1 LLLVKLILTAD
12 SINFRRLFKD
22 LRSSN
27 LLSPTLEPGNPNFE
41 KENFDKKRPTSLNQN
56 KFSAKPILEG
66 LPSTYAAFEQARY
79 SSGEKLPDK
88 GSEVIESQLPR
99 LISTGNPRPHICHM
113 CHKSFSR
120 LKVLLLHERFHQLPR
135 VYPCVQCAP
144 CFEQQDLLFQHQRK
158 LHRTLNSSLSP
169 TFRHDDETKGHLR
182 TSASLFVKDSAEAE
196 NIPVLDKF
204 EYLDL
209 AITLAESIPFIKSS
223 KIDNHKVDASYTAV
237 PIGTDD
243 ELVTKFQRQVNIG
256 WRQFSLPYGSASGGS
271 TFHEDHEK
279 VDKSDPAMKSPLSL
293 PGNPANALESRF
305 NRLLISPNND
315 NTSRT
320 NAEKL
325 EPDSFRALHIGNS
338 PHSAGAMSNTSG
350 TDIRASKY
358 GSLRPETSN
367 FRCVSPGP
375 TSNHLVTAYNN
386 QDHKSYTSSDLEV
399 DTESSHGESETD
411 STGENNCEPTD
422 RPELLTALQNVSSLQ
437 NGEQRLIAVNPLS
450 TMAKQE
456 LVDRFMREF
465 WTIFNQNW
473 TASPQG
479 HGNSSPPSWTTS
491 AYSVNSSDSA
501 KDSSSSQAQKLQRRR
516 EADENDDGSDNGDQR
531 GRKRPKK
538 CITEV
543 EISGPKFACPYRKH
557 NPRKYGVTGGW
568 RPCAL
573 TPLETIARVK

>member
-1 LLLVKLILTAD
+1 MLNAD
-12 SINFRRLFKD
+12 SINFRKLFKD

-27 LLSPTLEPGNPNFE
+27 LLSSALEPGNPNFE
-41 KENFDKKRPTSLNQN
+41 KGNFETEKRPTSLGQN
-56 KFSAKPILEG
+56 KFPAKPILEG
-66 LPSTYAAFEQARY
+66 LPSTYTAFEQVRY

-88 GSEVIESQLPR
+88 DSEMIESQLPGSIR
-99 LISTGNPRPHICHM
+99 TGNPRPHICHM

-120 LKVLLLHERFHQLPR
+120 LKVLLQHERFHQLPR
-135 VYPCVQCAP
+135 VYPCVQCAR
-144 CFEQQDLLFQHQRK
+144 CFEQRDLLFQHQRK
-158 LHRTLNSSLSP
+158 LYRTPSSSPSP
-169 TFRHDDETKGHLR
+169 TFRHDDQTKGHLGA
-182 TSASLFVKDSAEAE
+182 SASPSVKDSPEAA
-196 NIPVLDKF
+196 NIPVLDKL

-209 AITLAESIPFIKSS
+209 AITLAESIPFTKSS
-223 KIDNHKVDASYTAV
+223 KIDNHKIDASYAAV

-256 WRQFSLPYGSASGGS
+256 WRQFGLLYSSTFNNS

-279 VDKSDPAMKSPLSL
+279 VDKCDPAMKSPPPLT
-293 PGNPANALESRF
+293 GNPANALESRF

-320 NAEKL
+320 NAEKP
-325 EPDSFRALHIGNS
+325 EPDFLRALYIGNS

-350 TDIRASKY
+350 TDIWVSKY

-367 FRCVSPGP
+367 FRCVSPVP
-375 TSNHLVTAYNN
+375 TANHLVTAYND
-386 QDHKSYTSSDLEV
+386 QDHKSYTNSDLEV

-422 RPELLTALQNVSSLQ
+422 RPELLAALQNVSSLQ
-437 NGEQRLIAVNPLS
+437 HEEQRLIVASPLS

-473 TASPQG
+473 TAEPQE
-479 HGNSSPPSWTTS
+479 HGSSNSQSGITS
-491 AYSVNSSDSA
+491 AYSVNSGDSA
-501 KDSSSSQAQKLQRRR
+501 KDSRSCRAQKLQKRR
-516 EADENDDGSDNGDQR
+516 EADEDDEGSDNGDQR
-531 GRKRPKK
+531 GRKRPKNF
-538 CITEV
+538 ITKV
-543 EISGPKFACPYRKH
+543 ETSGPKFACPYRKH
-557 NPRKYGVTGGW
+557 NPRKYCVSGGW